1 MNIRRYTHHDQ
12 EAWDTLVRNARNAT
26 FLFFRQYMDYHSERF
41 TDHSLL
47 FYDSKGNLVAAMPA
61 NEVINDNGKA
71 EGFASL
77 SSGRQTKHG
86 IVVPFGA
93 RTANAG
99 QSRRFSQYEQ

>member
-47 FYDSKGNLVAAMPA
+47 FYDSKDNLVAALPA
-61 NEVINDNGKA
+61 NERIYGD

-93 RTANAG
+93 RIANAG
-99 QSRRFSQYEQ
+99 KQTTLTIKP

>member
-1 MNIRRYTHHDQ
+1 MMNIRRYTHHDQ

-26 FLFFRQYMDYHSERF
+26 FLLFRKYMDYHSERF

-47 FYDSKGNLVAAMPA
+47 FYDSKDNLVAALPA
-61 NEVINDNGKA
+61 NEVIYGDDGFNDKA

-93 RTANAG
+93 RTANADN
-99 QSRRFSQYEQ
+99 SQR